1 MVSNGIEPERSG
13 CEHDRWFRRKH
24 CTILNTVKFL
34 SSLFAQRRESMVDAK
49 EILATAIEMEHFGSE
64 YYSKFKDLVASEK
77 AKTLLRSL
85 AADEKDHAHILEIE
99 LSNLGGRLKPPAKEK
114 LKKSLK
120 QVFPERIHKN
130 SIHAK
135 DAISAIKLGILT
147 ERRSI
152 EFYTKHAAKASPKM
166 RKIFAKLIRME
177 IVHLGLL
184 EENLQ
189 LLEDD
194 GSWYG
199 YLPIL
204 EG

>member
-1 MVSNGIEPERSG
+1 M
-13 CEHDRWFRRKH
+13 
-24 CTILNTVKFL
+24 
-34 SSLFAQRRESMVDAK
+34 ADAK
-49 EILATAIEMEHFGSE
+49 QILATAIEMEHFGSE
-64 YYSKFKDLVASEK
+64 YYSRFKDLVASEK
-77 AKTLLRSL
+77 AKILLGSL
-85 AADEKDHAHILEIE
+85 AADEKDHAHMLEIE
-99 LSNLGGRLKPPAKEK
+99 LSNLGGRPKSLSDQKPRKA
-114 LKKSLK
+114 LK

-135 DAISAIKLGILT
+135 DAISAIKLGIST

-166 RKIFAKLIRME
+166 RKIFTKLVGME
-177 IVHLGLL
+177 IMHLGLL

-189 LLEDD
+189 FLEDD

>member
-1 MVSNGIEPERSG
+1 M
-13 CEHDRWFRRKH
+13 
-24 CTILNTVKFL
+24 
-34 SSLFAQRRESMVDAK
+34 ADAK
-49 EILATAIEMEHFGSE
+49 GILATAIGMEHFGSE
-64 YYSKFKDLVASEK
+64 YYLRFKDLVSSEK
-77 AKTLLRSL
+77 AKLLLGSL

-99 LSNLGGRLKPPAKEK
+99 LSNLGGKPKKLPSEAE

-135 DAISAIKLGILT
+135 DAISAIRLGIAT

-152 EFYTKHAAKASPKM
+152 EFYTKHASRASPKM
-166 RKIFAKLIRME
+166 KKIFSKLIRME
-177 IVHLGLL
+177 MLHLGLL

>member
-1 MVSNGIEPERSG
+1 M
-13 CEHDRWFRRKH
+13 
-24 CTILNTVKFL
+24 
-34 SSLFAQRRESMVDAK
+34 
-49 EILATAIEMEHFGSE
+49 ATAIEMEHFGSE
-64 YYSKFKDLVASEK
+64 YYSMFKDLVANEK
-77 AKTLLRSL
+77 AKLLLRSL

-99 LSNLGGRLKPPAKEK
+99 LHNLGEKTSKLSNEK
-114 LKKSLK
+114 LKKDLR

-135 DAISAIKLGILT
+135 DAISAIKLGIST
-147 ERRSI
+147 EKRSI
-152 EFYTKHAAKASPKM
+152 AFYTKSAAKASPKM
-166 RKIFAKLIRME
+166 KKMFAKLVRME

-189 LLEDD
+189 YLEED

-204 EG
+204 D

>member
-1 MVSNGIEPERSG
+1 MVSS
-13 CEHDRWFRRKH
+13 
-24 CTILNTVKFL
+24 
-34 SSLFAQRRESMVDAK
+34 K

-64 YYSKFKDLVASEK
+64 YYSKFKELVANEK
-77 AKTLLRSL
+77 AKLLLGSL
-85 AADEKDHAHILEIE
+85 ATDERDHAHILEIE
-99 LSNLGGRLKPPAKEK
+99 LHNLGGKTSSLSNEK
-114 LKKSLK
+114 LKKTLK

-135 DAISAIKLGILT
+135 DAISAIKLGIST
-147 ERRSI
+147 EKRSI
-152 EFYTKHAAKASPKM
+152 EFYSKSASRATPKM
-166 RKIFAKLIRME
+166 KKMFAKLVRME

-189 LLEDD
+189 YLEDD

-204 EG
+204 D

>member
-1 MVSNGIEPERSG
+1 M
-13 CEHDRWFRRKH
+13 
-24 CTILNTVKFL
+24 
-34 SSLFAQRRESMVDAK
+34 ADAK
-49 EILATAIEMEHFGSE
+49 DILATAIEMEHFGSE

-99 LSNLGGRLKPPAKEK
+99 LSNLGGKLKPPGKEK

-152 EFYTKHAAKASPKM
+152 EFYTKHAARASPKM
-166 RKIFAKLIRME
+166 RKIFAKLVRME

-189 LLEDD
+189 FLEDD

>member
-1 MVSNGIEPERSG
+1 MA
-13 CEHDRWFRRKH
+13 D
-24 CTILNTVKFL
+24 
-34 SSLFAQRRESMVDAK
+34 AREV
-49 EILATAIEMEHFGSE
+49 LATAIEMEHFGSE

-77 AKTLLRSL
+77 AKLLFSSL
-85 AADEKDHAHILEIE
+85 AADEKDHAHILQIE
-99 LSNLGGRLKPPAKEK
+99 LSNLGGSPKLHTSEN
-114 LKKSLK
+114 LKKVLR

-135 DAISAIKLGILT
+135 DAISAIKLGIST
-147 ERRSI
+147 EQRSI
-152 EFYTKHAAKASPKM
+152 EYYTKHAARSSPKIG
-166 RKIFAKLIRME
+166 KIFSKLVRME

-184 EENLQ
+184 QENLQ
-189 LLEDD
+189 YLEED

>member
-1 MVSNGIEPERSG
+1 MAN
-13 CEHDRWFRRKH
+13 
-24 CTILNTVKFL
+24 
-34 SSLFAQRRESMVDAK
+34 AK

-64 YYSKFKDLVASEK
+64 YYSKFEDLVASEK
-77 AKTLLRSL
+77 AKILFRSL

-99 LSNLGGRLKPPAKEK
+99 MANLGGTPKPLSDRK
-114 LKKSLK
+114 LKNYLK
-120 QVFPERIHKN
+120 QVFPESIHKD

-135 DAISAIKLGILT
+135 DAISAIKLGIMT

-152 EFYTKHAAKASPKM
+152 EFYTKHAARASPKM
-166 RKIFAKLIRME
+166 RKIFAKLIKME

>member
-1 MVSNGIEPERSG
+1 M
-13 CEHDRWFRRKH
+13 
-24 CTILNTVKFL
+24 
-34 SSLFAQRRESMVDAK
+34 ADAK

-64 YYSKFKDLVASEK
+64 YYSRFENLVASEK
-77 AKTLLRSL
+77 AKILLRSL
-85 AADEKDHAHILEIE
+85 AADEKDHAHMLEIE
-99 LSNLGGRLKPPAKEK
+99 LSNLGGRLKPPSDEE

-135 DAISAIKLGILT
+135 DAISAIKLGIST
-147 ERRSI
+147 EKRSI

-166 RKIFAKLIRME
+166 KKIFTKLIRME
-177 IVHLGLL
+177 IMHLGLL
-184 EENLQ
+184 EQNLQ
-189 LLEDD
+189 FLEDD

-199 YLPIL
+199 YVPIL

>member
-1 MVSNGIEPERSG
+1 M
-13 CEHDRWFRRKH
+13 
-24 CTILNTVKFL
+24 
-34 SSLFAQRRESMVDAK
+34 ADAK
-49 EILATAIEMEHFGSE
+49 GILATAIEMEHFGSE
-64 YYSKFKDLVASEK
+64 YYLRFKDLVSSEK
-77 AKTLLRSL
+77 AKLLLGSL
-85 AADEKDHAHILEIE
+85 ASDEKDHAHILEIE
-99 LSNLGGRLKPPAKEK
+99 LSNLGGQPKRPSEPE

-135 DAISAIKLGILT
+135 DAISAIKLGIAT

-152 EFYTKHAAKASPKM
+152 EFYTKNASRASPKM
-166 RKIFAKLIRME
+166 KKIFSKLIRME
-177 IVHLGLL
+177 MLHLGLL